1 MNSSEKQPPSV
12 RKLDVPPGGNGAL
25 SASTEQASP
34 PSSARGSTRKAAFAR
49 TTEILPG
56 PASSRPS
63 DTGGAPQS
71 SKVVPF
77 PRSAQR
83 TSSPDEDTQPF
94 RAGPDLLFEEVTAD
108 RAGVDLNAEPE
119 PEPEPPPRSLPPRS
133 LRPGPMGAD
142 DIEGRISREI
152 PPPDHVEFEGGRPID
167 GKDPYLGTTFDK
179 RYKIEQIIGEG
190 GMGFVYLARHKV
202 IDKKVAVKVLR
213 NDMARDRENLD
224 RFLQEARAASSIGNP
239 HIVDISDFGDL
250 PDGSTYF
257 VMEYLDGFSLSR
269 LIDAEKRLLAPR
281 ICHIAVQITAG
292 LSAAHA
298 GGIVHRDLKPDNVI
312 LVPRGNDDEFVKIL
326 DFGIAK
332 VMSTAEKLTVAGAVF
347 GTPHYMS
354 PEQAAGNPVDHRTD
368 IYSLGIMLYEMVCGQ
383 LPFNAD
389 NFMAILSQHMYQ
401 APTPIRE
408 LVPDC
413 SLGLEAVIL
422 KCLSKKP
429 EARYQT
435 MDELREDLEKVRIGD
450 VPTAVSEMMSR
461 AEGFSVPPEYFKT
474 TGSSLVVP
482 PPPAKRPWGLYG
494 AAITAILAGL
504 VAVIVAVKTV
514 TQPPPAPLP
523 APTVAQTQP
532 TPTAPQ
538 TGPGVEAQPPTAPQA
553 PKKVAVG
560 LAAVPETA
568 TASRDGKPLPLPAT
582 IEIADGEVVTV
593 EIKAEG
599 YEPTTVKLDG
609 KELIKMVKLTKI
621 TPAPGGRPAPRGSSG
636 LIDPF
641 DPRYKKP

>member
-1 MNSSEKQPPSV
+1 MSPPPEKQPPSV
-12 RKLDVPPGGNGAL
+12 RKLEPLPVGGGSPLAIGD
-25 SASTEQASP
+25 TP
-34 PSSARGSTRKAAFAR
+34 PSSRGSAALKGGFPRSTEMLPGAPESAR
-49 TTEILPG
+49 T
-56 PASSRPS
+56 
-63 DTGGAPQS
+63 S

-77 PRSAQR
+77 PRSPQR
-83 TSSPDEDTQPF
+83 PATPDDDTQPF
-94 RAGPDLLFEEVTAD
+94 RAGAPDLAFDEVTAD
-108 RAGVDLNAEPE
+108 GSEL
-119 PEPEPPPRSLPPRS
+119 EPPPPSVQPPSVPPRS
-133 LRPGPMGAD
+133 RRNPSD
-142 DIEGRISREI
+142 EHEGRVSKEI
-152 PPPDHVEFEGGRPID
+152 PPPDHVEFEGGKPVD

-257 VMEYLDGFSLSR
+257 VMEYLDGGSLSR
-269 LIDAEKRLLAPR
+269 LIDRDKPLSTER
-281 ICHIAVQITAG
+281 ICHIALQLTDG

-298 GGIVHRDLKPDNVI
+298 SGIVHRDLKPDNVI
-312 LVPRGNDDEFVKIL
+312 LVPRGPDEEFVKIL

-368 IYSLGIMLYEMVCGQ
+368 VYSLGIMLYEMASGA

-408 LVPDC
+408 VAPGC
-413 SLGLEAVIL
+413 SPGLEAVIL

-435 MDELREDLEKVRIGD
+435 MDELRADIEKLKNGEM
-450 VPTAVSEMMSR
+450 PAAVSEMVNR
-461 AEGFSVPPEYFKT
+461 ADGFSVPPEYFKR
-474 TGSSLVVP
+474 SSASISPLAMP
-482 PPPAKRPWGLYG
+482 EQKRPWALYG
-494 AAITAILAGL
+494 AAVTAILVGL
-504 VAVIVAVKTV
+504 VAVVVAVRTV
-514 TQPPPAPLP
+514 TNAASPQPPSVAKTELAPA
-523 APTVAQTQP
+523 AQ
-532 TPTAPQ
+532 ASPQ
-538 TGPGVEAQPPTAPQA
+538 IAAQPESPPSAEPQA
-553 PKKVAVG
+553 PKKISVG
-560 LAAVPETA
+560 LAATPETA
-568 TASRDGKPLPLPAT
+568 VGFRDGKLVKLPLT
-582 IEIADGEVVTV
+582 IELEEGEVVSIDV
-593 EIKAEG
+593 RADG
-599 YEPTTVKLDG
+599 YEAQLVKLDG
-609 KELIKMVKLTKI
+609 KEPIKMIKLNKL
-621 TPAPGGRPAPRGSSG
+621 PPSQGPKASPGGSAKE
-636 LIDPF
+636 LVNPF
-641 DPRYKKP
+641 DPRYRDRPR

>member
-1 MNSSEKQPPSV
+1 V
-12 RKLDVPPGGNGAL
+12 RKLEPLSSGGGGAPL
-25 SASTEQASP
+25 AMGDAP
-34 PSSARGSTRKAAFAR
+34 PSSRGSARKGGFPR
-49 TTEILPG
+49 STEILPG
-56 PASSRPS
+56 AVEA
-63 DTGGAPQS
+63 APTS

-77 PRSAQR
+77 PRQPAR
-83 TSSPDEDTQPF
+83 TPPAGDTEPF
-94 RAGPDLLFEEVTAD
+94 RSGAPDLAFDEVTAD
-108 RAGVDLNAEPE
+108 GSEFDLP
-119 PEPEPPPRSLPPRS
+119 PPSVQPPSIPPRSRRNPSDEL
-133 LRPGPMGAD
+133 
-142 DIEGRISREI
+142 EGRLSREI
-152 PPPDHVEFEGGRPID
+152 PPPDHVEFEGGKPVD

-257 VMEYLDGFSLSR
+257 VMEYLDGGSLSR
-269 LIDAEKRLLAPR
+269 LIDRDKPLASER
-281 ICHIAVQITAG
+281 ICHIALQLADG

-298 GGIVHRDLKPDNVI
+298 SGIVHRDLKPDNVI
-312 LVPRGNDDEFVKIL
+312 LVPRGADEEFVKIL

-368 IYSLGIMLYEMVCGQ
+368 VYSLGIMLYEMASGS

-408 LVPDC
+408 VAPEC
-413 SLGLEAVIL
+413 SPGLEAVIL

-435 MDELREDLEKVRIGD
+435 MDDLRVDLEKLKNGE
-450 VPTAVSEMMSR
+450 VPSAVAEMVNR
-461 AEGFSVPPEYFKT
+461 ADGFSVPPEYFKR
-474 TGSSLVVP
+474 SSTSISPMSLAEPKRPWALYGAAVTAILVGVVAVIIAVRTVTSQPPPQPPPAALTEPVPAPPPTPQITAPPEP
-482 PPPAKRPWGLYG
+482 PPPA
-494 AAITAILAGL
+494 
-504 VAVIVAVKTV
+504 
-514 TQPPPAPLP
+514 
-523 APTVAQTQP
+523 
-532 TPTAPQ
+532 
-538 TGPGVEAQPPTAPQA
+538 EPQA
-553 PKKVAVG
+553 PKKISVG
-560 LAAVPETA
+560 LAATPETA
-568 TASRDGKPLPLPAT
+568 VGFRDGKLIKLPTT
-582 IEIADGEVVTV
+582 IELEEGEVVSIDV
-593 EIKAEG
+593 RAEG
-599 YEPTTVKLDG
+599 YEAQQIKLDG
-609 KELIKMVKLTKI
+609 KEQIKMVKLNKL
-621 TPAPGGRPAPRGSSG
+621 PPSQGPKAPPTGSAKE
-636 LIDPF
+636 LVNPF
-641 DPRYKKP
+641 DPRYRDRPR